1 MTNISIVSM
10 LEVLIMKYLKKLTF
24 IIISFIFISQFLYS
38 EDKSKLESNPNW
50 TVLNINEFEYWVKK
64 DGSIPALGHG
74 AGLFPHGINVIY
86 IDGLIWCA
94 KTHDGTEPILRAGGS
109 TYVSGLKAG
118 KVLFDVSGNVI
129 GSERPNEQ
137 HIWRVREDYK
147 TADLTNDAASFF
159 QKSVGT
165 ISTADKKAIYDQYEH
180 DWYNWPADK
189 GAPFED
195 VNSNGTYDPEHDIPG
210 HPDAIQTI
218 WTVAND
224 LPYDSGVDI
233 SFDIAGAPPIGI
245 EMQLTVWG
253 VNGYEMQGLSST
265 VFKDYK
271 LIYTG
276 LPTTPDTARID
287 TMYLT
292 QYADPDIGTYTDDFA
307 GWDDERMLGYA
318 YNSQPHDAT
327 YDQFGLSPPAVG
339 YTFLKRPNIN
349 GVETPLSSFFRDG
362 AGNHFSHPN
371 AGVYTGTLQWYNAAQ
386 GYVPTYTNNRQ
397 SFVDPTTGDT
407 TKFTHSGDPLTGEGW
422 VDGTTLA
429 PGERQLY
436 ISCGPFEMALGDTQN
451 VTIAIIGA
459 ITAEHYLNNITVLKY
474 FTDQVR
480 WIYDNWI
487 VDIEE
492 EQSVPTS
499 FSLSQNYPNPFNPM
513 TTVRYNLP
521 ETSIVEISIYNILG
535 KKISTIVNETQQA
548 GVKEVIWNGTD
559 DLGRAVSA
567 GIYIYQIRAGEFI
580 ESRKMVLMR

>member
-86 IDGLIWCA
+86 IDGLVWCA
-94 KTHDGTEPILRAGGS
+94 KTHDGIDPILRAGGS
-109 TYVSGLKAG
+109 TYISGLKAG
-118 KVLFDVSGNVI
+118 KVLFDGAGKVI
-129 GSERPNEQ
+129 GSESPNDQ

-159 QKSVGT
+159 QKSAGT
-165 ISTADKKAIYDQYEH
+165 VSATDKKTIYDQYEY
-180 DWYNWPADK
+180 DWQNWPANK
-189 GAPFED
+189 GAPYKDINED
-195 VNSNGTYDPEHDIPG
+195 GKYEPDVDIPG
-210 HPDAIQTI
+210 HPSATQTI
-218 WTVAND
+218 WTAAND
-224 LPYDSGVDI
+224 LPYDNGIDI
-233 SFDIAGAPPIGI
+233 SFDFAGAPPIGI
-245 EMQLTVWG
+245 EMQLTVWA
-253 VNGYEMQGLSST
+253 VSGYGMHGLSST

-292 QYADPDIGTYTDDFA
+292 QYVDPDIGTYTDDFA
-307 GWDDERMLGYA
+307 GWDHDRMLGYA

-327 YDQFGLSPPAVG
+327 YDQYGLLPPAVG
-339 YTFLKRPNIN
+339 YTFLQRPKIN

-362 AGNHFSHPN
+362 AGNHFSTPN
-371 AGVYTGTLQWYNAAQ
+371 IGIYEGTLQWYNAAQ

-397 SFVDPTTGDT
+397 SFIDPTTGEP
-407 TKFTHSGDPLTGEGW
+407 TKFTHYGDPLTGEGW
-422 VDGTTLA
+422 VDGTTLG
-429 PGERQLY
+429 PGERQFY

-459 ITAEHYLNNITVLKY
+459 RTSDYLINITVLKY

-480 WIYDNWI
+480 WMYDNWI
-487 VDIEE
+487 LDTEE
-492 EQSVPTS
+492 ARAVPAS
-499 FSLSQNYPNPFNPM
+499 FSLLQNYPNPFNPM

-567 GIYIYQIRAGEFI
+567 GIYIYQIRAGKFI